1 MRRWITRAPSDVLE
15 PSYELRMAT
24 AISELAGTGHV
35 PSLRAMISLG
45 VMLRPIPGGWV
56 IELTD
61 GREVARFTG
70 PAAKRRALR
79 YLARHNIVREAGG
92 AG

>member
-1 MRRWITRAPSDVLE
+1 MLE
-15 PSYELRMAT
+15 PSYEPHIAT
-24 AISELAGTGHV
+24 AKSDLARVAYT
-35 PSLRAMISLG
+35 PSVNGVGSLG
-45 VMLRPIPGGWV
+45 VILKPIVGGWV

-70 PAAKRRALR
+70 LAAKRRALR
-79 YLARHNIVREAGG
+79 YLASHNIVMEADR

>member
-1 MRRWITRAPSDVLE
+1 MS
-15 PSYELRMAT
+15 
-24 AISELAGTGHV
+24 
-35 PSLRAMISLG
+35 SLG
-45 VMLRPIPGGWV
+45 VMLKPILGGWL

-79 YLARHNIVREAGG
+79 YLASHNVVTDADRAG
-92 AG
+92 

>member
-1 MRRWITRAPSDVLE
+1 MCRSRHTHRAWA
-15 PSYELRMAT
+15 M
-24 AISELAGTGHV
+24 AISELAGVGNGPDLHD
-35 PSLRAMISLG
+35 MISLG
-45 VMLRPIPGGWV
+45 VMLKPIMGGWV

-61 GREVARFTG
+61 GREIARFTG

-79 YLARHNIVREAGG
+79 YLASHNVVMEAGG

>member
-1 MRRWITRAPSDVLE
+1 MS
-15 PSYELRMAT
+15 
-24 AISELAGTGHV
+24 
-35 PSLRAMISLG
+35 SLG
-45 VMLRPIPGGWV
+45 VMLKPIPRDWV

-70 PAAKRRALR
+70 RAAKRRALR
-79 YLARHNIVREAGG
+79 YLASHNILREAAR

>member
-1 MRRWITRAPSDVLE
+1 
-15 PSYELRMAT
+15 
-24 AISELAGTGHV
+24 
-35 PSLRAMISLG
+35 MISLG
-45 VMLRPIPGGWV
+45 VMLKPIAGGWV

-70 PAAKRRALR
+70 PAAHRRALR
-79 YLARHNIVREAGG
+79 YLASHNVVREADG

>member
-1 MRRWITRAPSDVLE
+1 MS
-15 PSYELRMAT
+15 S
-24 AISELAGTGHV
+24 LA
-35 PSLRAMISLG
+35 L
-45 VMLRPIPGGWV
+45 MLKPIAGGWV

-70 PAAKRRALR
+70 LAAKRRALR
-79 YLARHNIVREAGG
+79 YLASHNIVREANRR

>member
-1 MRRWITRAPSDVLE
+1 MS
-15 PSYELRMAT
+15 
-24 AISELAGTGHV
+24 
-35 PSLRAMISLG
+35 SLG
-45 VMLRPIPGGWV
+45 VMLKPIVGGWV

-70 PAAKRRALR
+70 LTAKRRALR
-79 YLARHNIVREAGG
+79 YLATRNIVREAAR